1 MRQTNFA
8 LALLAA
14 AVLSA
19 CGGSDNNNST
29 TTPPAKPVFASQVSF
44 GDSLSDLGT
53 YKVGTVAAVGGGTY
67 TINGDNT
74 ATNAALHGKNWTQLM
89 ATQMGFTAAVG
100 KAPCPA
106 QTGLDGVAAQG
117 FAVPVTQFP
126 LCTSY
131 AMGGAR
137 VTNPVGPGNK
147 LTGAAIGQLTYPVVA
162 QVALHLSRN
171 GGKFAGNEIVYVWAG
186 GNDLLM
192 LLGQLTAAATA
203 AGNAE
208 GAKVGA
214 STFVSSLSTKLTVN
228 ATTPATAK
236 AAVAA
241 AMATEAARAGSTSAS
256 LVGVAVQTAATQPG
270 NAAVASPAVYGPLVA
285 AAQTE
290 AGAAGT
296 AAGTAAA
303 NAYAAANGPALVPQ
317 MSDAGL
323 QLGALIRN
331 EIVGKGATHVVVN
344 SLPDVANATPTGMAQ
359 SASGKQLIAGMV
371 SAFNL
376 GLQVGIDGLSSSVLY
391 VDLFAQSQAQLA
403 NPTAFGISNATTP
416 ACAARAPFG
425 TTSLFCVLAST
436 TPGVD
441 VSKFIF
447 ADDVHPAPYGQTLI
461 AKKVAEDMVAK
472 GWL

>member
-29 TTPPAKPVFASQVSF
+29 TTPAAKPVFASQVSF

-53 YKVGTVAAVGGGTY
+53 YKVGTVAAIGGGTY

-74 ATNAALHGKNWTQLM
+74 AVNAALHGKNWTQLM
-89 ATQMGFTAAVG
+89 ATQLGFTGA

-126 LCTSY
+126 LCSSY

-147 LTGAAIGQLTYPVVA
+147 LTGSAIGQLTYPVT
-162 QVALHLSRN
+162 QQIALHLSRN

-203 AGNAE
+203 AGNTE

-214 STFVSSLSTKLTVN
+214 QTFVSSLSTKLTAN
-228 ATTPATAK
+228 ATNPTTAK

-241 AMATEAARAGSTSAS
+241 AMATEAARVGSTSTT

-270 NAAVASPAVYGPLVA
+270 NAAVASPAVYGPLVV

-317 MSDAGL
+317 MSEAGL

-331 EIVGKGATHVVVN
+331 DIVGKGATHVVVN
-344 SLPDVANATPTGMAQ
+344 SLPDVATATPTGIAQ

-376 GLQVGIDGLSSSVLY
+376 GLQVGIDGLSNSVLY

-403 NPTAFGISNATTP
+403 NPTAFGTTAVGATTP
-416 ACAARAPFG
+416 ACGANPLG
-425 TTSLFCVLAST
+425 TTSLACNITNVK
-436 TPGVD
+436 PGD
-441 VSKFIF
+441 ISHYLF
-447 ADDVHPAPYGQTLI
+447 ADDVHPAPYGHTLI
-461 AKKVAEDMVAK
+461 AKKVAQDMVAK

>member
-53 YKVGTVAAVGGGTY
+53 YKVGTVAAIGGGTY
-67 TINGDNT
+67 TINGNNT
-74 ATNAALHGKNWTQLM
+74 AVNAALHGKNWTQLM
-89 ATQMGFTAAVG
+89 ATTHGVA
-100 KAPCPA
+100 APCPA
-106 QTGLDGVAAQG
+106 QTGLDGLAANG
-117 FAVPVTQFP
+117 FSVPLTQFP
-126 LCTSY
+126 LCSSY
-131 AMGGAR
+131 AMGGSR
-137 VTNPVGPGNK
+137 VTELVGPGHK
-147 LTGAAIGQLTYPVVA
+147 LTGAAIGQLTHPVVQ

-214 STFVSSLSTKLTVN
+214 QTFVTNLATKLGSG
-228 ATTPATAK
+228 ATNPATAT
-236 AAVAA
+236 AAIAA
-241 AMATEAARAGSTSAS
+241 AMATEAARAGSTTDTM
-256 LVGVAVQTAATQPG
+256 VQKGIEAAAIQPG
-270 NAAVASPAVYGPLVA
+270 NAAAGTPAVFSPMITA
-285 AAQTE
+285 ARAE
-290 AGAAGT
+290 AAIAGA

-303 NAYAAANGPALVPQ
+303 NAYAAANGPALVGK
-317 MSDAGL
+317 MGDAGL

-344 SLPDVANATPTGMAQ
+344 SLPDVATATPMGMTQ
-359 SASGKQLIAGMV
+359 SASGKQLVGGMV

-376 GLQVGIDGLSSSVLY
+376 AVQVGIDGLSDKVVY

-403 NPTAFGISNATTP
+403 NPAAFGITNATTA
-416 ACAARAPFG
+416 ACGANPLG
-425 TTSLFCVLAST
+425 TTSLACNITNVI
-436 TPGVD
+436 PGD
-441 VSKFIF
+441 VSHYIF
-447 ADDVHPAPYGQTLI
+447 ADSVHPAPYGHTLI
-461 AKKVAEDMVAK
+461 AQKVAATMVAK

>member
-53 YKVGTVAAVGGGTY
+53 YKVGTVAAIGGGTY

-74 ATNAALHGKNWTQLM
+74 AVNAALHGKNWTQLM
-89 ATQMGFTAAVG
+89 ATQMGFTGA

-106 QTGLDGVAAQG
+106 QTGLDGNAAQG
-117 FAVPVTQFP
+117 FSVPLTQFP

-137 VTNPVGPGNK
+137 VTNPVGPGHK
-147 LTGAAIGQLTYPVVA
+147 LTGAAIGQLTHPVVA
-162 QVALHLSRN
+162 QVALHLTRN

-203 AGNAE
+203 AGNTA
-208 GAKVGA
+208 GA
-214 STFVSSLSTKLTVN
+214 SKFIDVLSTSLTVN
-228 ATTPATAK
+228 ATNPTAAK
-236 AAVAA
+236 TAVAT
-241 AMATEAARAGSTSAS
+241 AMATALAVPGTTLTA
-256 LVGVAVQTAATQPG
+256 LVPVAVGTAATQPG
-270 NAAVASPAVYGPLVA
+270 NAAVANPAVYLPLAQA
-285 AAQTE
+285 ASTE
-290 AGAAGT
+290 AT
-296 AAGTAAA
+296 TAGTAAA

-344 SLPDVANATPTGMAQ
+344 SLPDVANATPTGIAQ

-376 GLQVGIDGLSSSVLY
+376 GLQVGIDGLSSTVVY

-403 NPTAFGISNATTP
+403 NPTAFGITNATTA
-416 ACAARAPFG
+416 ACGANPLG
-425 TTSLFCVLAST
+425 TTSLACNIGNVK
-436 TPGVD
+436 PGD
-441 VSKFIF
+441 ISHYIF
-447 ADDVHPAPYGQTLI
+447 ADDVHPAPFGHTLI
-461 AKKVAEDMVAK
+461 AKKVADTMVAK

>member
-53 YKVGTVAAVGGGTY
+53 YKVGTVAAIGGGTY

-74 ATNAALHGKNWTQLM
+74 AVNAALHGKNWTQLM
-89 ATQMGFTAAVG
+89 ATQMGFTGA

-117 FAVPVTQFP
+117 FSVPLTQFP

-131 AMGGAR
+131 AMGGSR

-147 LTGAAIGQLTYPVVA
+147 LAGAAIGQLTHPIT
-162 QVALHLSRN
+162 QQIALHLTRN

-214 STFVSSLSTKLTVN
+214 STFITSLSTKLTVN

-241 AMATEAARAGSTSAS
+241 AMATEAARPGSTSTT

-270 NAAVASPAVYGPLVA
+270 NAAVASPAVYGPLVV

-344 SLPDVANATPTGMAQ
+344 SLPDVANATPTGIAQ

-403 NPTAFGISNATTP
+403 NPTAFGISNATTQ
-416 ACAARAPFG
+416 ACGANPLG
-425 TTSLFCVLAST
+425 TTSLACNIGNVK
-436 TPGVD
+436 PGD
-441 VSKFIF
+441 ISHYIF
-447 ADDVHPAPYGQTLI
+447 ADDVHPAPYGHTLI
-461 AKKVAEDMVAK
+461 AKKVADDMVAK

>member
-53 YKVGTVAAVGGGTY
+53 YKVGTVAQIGGGTY
-67 TINGDNT
+67 SINGDNT
-74 ATNAALHGKNWTQLM
+74 AVNAALHGKNWTQLM
-89 ATQMGFTAAVG
+89 ATQMGFTGA

-117 FAVPVTQFP
+117 FSVPLTQFP

-131 AMGGAR
+131 AMGGSR

-147 LTGAAIGQLTYPVVA
+147 LAGAAIGQLTHPIT
-162 QVALHLSRN
+162 QQIALHLTRN

-203 AGNAE
+203 AGNTA
-208 GAKVGA
+208 GATKFIDV
-214 STFVSSLSTKLTVN
+214 LSTSLTVN
-228 ATTPATAK
+228 ATNPTAAK
-236 AAVAA
+236 TAVAT
-241 AMATEAARAGSTSAS
+241 AMATALATPGTTLPQ
-256 LVGVAVQTAATQPG
+256 LVPVAVGTAAVQPG
-270 NAAVASPAVYGPLVA
+270 NAAVANPAVYGPLAVA
-285 AAQTE
+285 ASTE
-290 AGAAGT
+290 AT

-317 MSDAGL
+317 MGDAGL

-344 SLPDVANATPTGMAQ
+344 SLPDVANATPTGIAQ
-359 SASGKQLIAGMV
+359 SASGKTLIGGMV

-416 ACAARAPFG
+416 ACGANPLG
-425 TTSLFCVLAST
+425 TTSLACNIGNVK
-436 TPGVD
+436 PGD
-441 VSKFIF
+441 ISHYIF
-447 ADDVHPAPYGQTLI
+447 ADDVHPAPYGHTLI
-461 AKKVAEDMVAK
+461 AKKVADTMVAK

>member
-53 YKVGTVAAVGGGTY
+53 YKVGNIALLGGGTY

-74 ATNAALHGKNWTQLM
+74 AVNAALHGKNWTQLM
-89 ATQMGFTAAVG
+89 ATQMGFTGA

-106 QTGLDGVAAQG
+106 QTGLDGTSAG
-117 FAVPVTQFP
+117 FIVPLTQFP

-131 AMGGAR
+131 AMGGSR
-137 VTNPVGPGNK
+137 VTERVGPGHK
-147 LTGAAIGQLTYPVVA
+147 EAGAAVGQLTHPVKD
-162 QVALHLSRN
+162 QIALHLSRN

-192 LLGQLTAAATA
+192 LLGQLTAAATS
-203 AGNAE
+203 AGNTA
-208 GAKVGA
+208 GATKFIDV
-214 STFVSSLSTKLTVN
+214 LSTSLTVN
-228 ATTPATAK
+228 ATNPAAAKVAVATAMGTALATPGTTLPQLVPVAVGT
-236 AAVAA
+236 AAV
-241 AMATEAARAGSTSAS
+241 
-256 LVGVAVQTAATQPG
+256 QPG
-270 NAAVASPAVYGPLVA
+270 NAAVANPAVYGPLAVA
-285 AAQTE
+285 ASTE
-290 AGAAGT
+290 AT

-303 NAYAAANGPALVPQ
+303 NAYAAANGPALVPK

-344 SLPDVANATPTGMAQ
+344 SLPDVANATPNGLAQ
-359 SASGKQLIAGMV
+359 SASGKTLIGGMV

-403 NPTAFGISNATTP
+403 NPAAFGISNATSP
-416 ACAARAPFG
+416 ACGANALG
-425 TTSLFCVLAST
+425 TTSLACNITNVK
-436 TPGVD
+436 PGD
-441 VSKFIF
+441 VSHYIF
-447 ADDVHPAPYGQTLI
+447 ADEVHPAPYGHTLI
-461 AKKVAEDMVAK
+461 AKKVADDMVAK